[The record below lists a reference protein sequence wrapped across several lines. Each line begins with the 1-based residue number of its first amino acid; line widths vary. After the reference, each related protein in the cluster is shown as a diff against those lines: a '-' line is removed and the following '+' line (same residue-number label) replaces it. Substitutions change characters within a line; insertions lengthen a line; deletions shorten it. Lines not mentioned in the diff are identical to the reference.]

1 MSDDNDKIVSLSE
14 ERERRNKSSDIDS
27 LDTTKEELPPWF
39 MMDDEDNNNLFIP
52 IEDNPFL
59 LMSESIHYVEK
70 AEKRIR
76 RLHNATVR
84 MNRAMMTMLFIG
96 LIMTLANFILLFSM
110 AI

>member
-1 MSDDNDKIVSLSE
+1 MSDDDDKVVSLLE
-14 ERERRNKSSDIDS
+14 ERERRLTSKENKADEI
-27 LDTTKEELPPWF
+27 KEELPPWF
-39 MMDDEDNNNLFIP
+39 MMDDEEDNNNFFIP